1 VTGHGSQVPPGTGPD
16 LRDAAAGWPVEGHR
30 QAKGAFVTLRT
41 DEVRMPEGDLAAR
54 DVVEHPG
61 AVAIVALDGTGQV
74 LVIRQY
80 RHPVGRLL
88 WEIPAGLRDVR
99 GEPLLAAAERELRE
113 ETGYTAKNWRVL
125 VDSFTSPGIL
135 TERLRVFLARDL
147 AKVPDAERGI
157 VLRHEEAYLQTAWV
171 PLETAAAAFLRGEL
185 HNGVA
190 AVGILAAYA
199 ASQSGFAELREAGA
213 REE

>member
-1 VTGHGSQVPPGTGPD
+1 MTGPD
-16 LRDAAAGWPVEGHR
+16 LRDAAASWPVEGHR

-41 DEVRMPEGDLAAR
+41 DEVRMPDGDLAAR

-88 WEIPAGLRDVR
+88 WEIPAGLRDVP

-113 ETGYTAKNWRVL
+113 ETGYTATNWRVL
-125 VDSFTSPGIL
+125 VDCFTSPGIL

-213 REE
+213 RED

>member
-1 VTGHGSQVPPGTGPD
+1 VTGPD
-16 LRDAAAGWPVEGHR
+16 LRDAAASWPVEGHR

-41 DEVRMPEGDLAAR
+41 DEVRMPDGDLAAR

-74 LVIRQY
+74 LLIRQY
-80 RHPVGRLL
+80 RHPVGRFL
-88 WEIPAGLRDVR
+88 WEVPAGLRDVA

-113 ETGYTAKNWRVL
+113 ETGYTATNWRVL
-125 VDSFTSPGIL
+125 VDCFTSPGIL

>member
-1 VTGHGSQVPPGTGPD
+1 MTGQGIQAPPGTGPD

-41 DEVRMPEGDLAAR
+41 DEVRTPDGDLAAR

-74 LVIRQY
+74 LLIRQY

-88 WEIPAGLRDVR
+88 WEVPAGLRDVR
-99 GEPLLAAAERELRE
+99 GEPLLTTAQRELRE
-113 ETGYTAKNWRVL
+113 ETGYAAESWHVL
-125 VDSFTSPGIL
+125 VDSYTSPGIL
-135 TERLRVFLARDL
+135 TERLRVYLARDL
-147 AKVPDAERGI
+147 TQVAAKDRGI
-157 VLRHEEAYLQTAWV
+157 TLRHEEAYLLTAWM
-171 PLETAAAAFLRGEL
+171 PLDEVVAGFLRGEL

-190 AVGILAAYA
+190 AVGIFSAYA
-199 ASQSGFAELREAGA
+199 ARQGGFAGLREAGA
-213 REE
+213 RED

>member
-1 VTGHGSQVPPGTGPD
+1 MTGHGIQAPPGTGPD

-41 DEVRMPEGDLAAR
+41 DEVRMPDGDLAAR

-74 LVIRQY
+74 LLIRQY

-88 WEIPAGLRDVR
+88 WEIPAGLRDVP

-125 VDSFTSPGIL
+125 VDCFTSPGIL

-147 AKVPDAERGI
+147 AKIPDRERGI
-157 VLRHEEAYLQTAWV
+157 VLKHEEAYLQKAWV